1 MSVARKALDWE
12 TMYALAL
19 DGEEARR
26 LRKESE
32 DYEKGV
38 CTMCGSLCSMN
49 IDSFSTSMTPEAK
62 EKFIRAIEGKRTAH
76 AIEQR
81 GATL

>member
-19 DGEEARR
+19 DGEQARKMR
-26 LRKESE
+26 QESE

-49 IDSFSTSMTPEAK
+49 IDSFSTKLDDEAK
-62 EKFIRAIEGKRTAH
+62 DKFIRAIEGKRAGH
-76 AIEQR
+76 EIEAR